1 MLSILLMENHE
12 SESFLAVQRRK
23 TIPTVINFSYLTTCK
38 FDFLAPIY
46 LTQALFMLIVYVM
59 LQIFGSHSIFPN
71 PISHGCSKSCF
82 IYVMKTIR
90 QNAMMSSFR
99 AMSEAGIPT
108 VQVL

>member
-1 MLSILLMENHE
+1 MENHE
-12 SESFLAVQRRK
+12 SESFLTVQRRK

-71 PISHGCSKSCF
+71 PISHGCSKF
-82 IYVMKTIR
+82 AKIYVMKVFAKM
-90 QNAMMSSFR
+90 Q
-99 AMSEAGIPT
+99 
-108 VQVL
+108 

>member
-46 LTQALFMLIVYVM
+46 LTQALFMQLYHIIRYFLTLFHTGVAN
-59 LQIFGSHSIFPN
+59 FA
-71 PISHGCSKSCF
+71 K
-82 IYVMKTIR
+82 IYVLKIVR
-90 QNAMMSSFR
+90 
-99 AMSEAGIPT
+99 
-108 VQVL
+108 